1 MKYFKAGMIYLF
13 VGVGVGI
20 GSFISL
26 LSFTLY
32 QGTPS
37 IKQFLLLMTMSAV
50 MGLLSLIY
58 ELDNMTFVTQLIS
71 HLILEMLTYGFF
83 IWLTFGSVMI
93 ALTNIPTFIIS
104 YVIVFIVFRKQGQAN
119 ARRINQ
125 QLADKRQE

>member
-13 VGVGVGI
+13 VGVGI

-83 IWLTFGSVMI
+83 IWLTFGNI
-93 ALTNIPTFIIS
+93 ITLTNIPTFIIS
-104 YVIVFIVFRKQGQAN
+104 YVIVFIIFRKQGQAN

>member
-1 MKYFKAGMIYLF
+1 MKYFKASITYLF
-13 VGVGVGI
+13 VGIGI

-26 LSFTLY
+26 LSFTLH

-37 IKQFLLLMTMSAV
+37 IKQFLLLMTMSAI

-83 IWLTFGSVMI
+83 IWLTFGNII
-93 ALTNIPTFIIS
+93 ALTNIPTFIII
-104 YVIVFIVFRKQGQAN
+104 YVIIFVVFRKQGQAN

>member
-1 MKYFKAGMIYLF
+1 MKYFKASITYLF
-13 VGVGVGI
+13 VGIGI

-26 LSFTLY
+26 LSFTLH

-37 IKQFLLLMTMSAV
+37 MKQFLLLMTMSAI

-83 IWLTFGSVMI
+83 IWLTFGNI
-93 ALTNIPTFIIS
+93 ITLTNIPTFIIS
-104 YVIVFIVFRKQGQAN
+104 YVIVFIIFRKQGQAN
-119 ARRINQ
+119 ARRINK

>member
-13 VGVGVGI
+13 VGVGI

>member
-1 MKYFKAGMIYLF
+1 MKYFKAGMIYLL
-13 VGVGVGI
+13 VGVGI

-104 YVIVFIVFRKQGQAN
+104 YVIIFVVFRKQGQAN

-125 QLADKRQE
+125 QLADKRQG